1 MIAAPDLSVPGTDVI
16 PSAGPVGD
24 HVDHGPGIGTI
35 VTRPCVAVAL
45 AWSCPSQRREAG
57 AHPPALILLHVPA
70 LAHGSPRNTRT
81 RALIHPVATEHSP
94 KAEELILLAVPL
106 LVILTF
112 NLAAL
117 LDASCITFGQPR
129 PLRFGTCSM
138 LEYNIGKQSRSRLS
152 LQP

>member
-1 MIAAPDLSVPGTDVI
+1 VAVILHAPHPEAMIAGPDFGVPGADVL
-16 PSAGPVGD
+16 PTAGPVGD

-57 AHPPALILLHVPA
+57 AHP
-70 LAHGSPRNTRT
+70 
-81 RALIHPVATEHSP
+81 VATEHSP

-112 NLAAL
+112 SLAAL
-117 LDASCITFGQPR
+117 LSAGCIPFGQPH

-138 LEYNIGKQSRSRLS
+138 LEYNIGKQSRSRFS

>member
-1 MIAAPDLSVPGTDVI
+1 LI
-16 PSAGPVGD
+16 PLQV
-24 HVDHGPGIGTI
+24 
-35 VTRPCVAVAL
+35 R
-45 AWSCPSQRREAG
+45 
-57 AHPPALILLHVPA
+57 A

-117 LDASCITFGQPR
+117 LSAGCIPFGQPH

-138 LEYNIGKQSRSRLS
+138 LEYNIGDQSLSRI
-152 LQP
+152 